1 MAAMPIEHAEVST
14 SAEGFAGF
22 YQANLPMVYGYLLR
36 LSGGDRAL
44 AEDLTQDT
52 WFALARELSRDNAE
66 CADIRWLLAV
76 ARSRFIDWA
85 RRERRGAMKL
95 ALVRPTARHTDVDD
109 VQDLGR
115 DEVLSMLADLQP
127 LHRAVLMMRYVEE
140 LSVPEVAE
148 AIGRNVSATNSLLA
162 RARAELR
169 RLGRD
174 GRRDG

>member
-1 MAAMPIEHAEVST
+1 MPIEHAEVTS

-22 YQANLPMVYGYLLR
+22 YRANLPMIYGYLLR

-52 WFALARELSRDNAE
+52 WFALVKELSNGRNE
-66 CADIRWLLAV
+66 CADIRWLLSV

-85 RRERRGAMKL
+85 RRERRGASKL
-95 ALVRPTARHTDVDD
+95 ALVRPSTGHGDESADHPARDH
-109 VQDLGR
+109 
-115 DEVLSMLADLQP
+115 VLAMLAEVQP

-140 LSVPEVAE
+140 LSVSEIAD
-148 AIGRNVSATNSLLA
+148 AIGRNVTATNSLLA

-169 RLGRD
+169 RHGSEERD
-174 GRRDG
+174 G

>member
-22 YQANLPMVYGYLLR
+22 YRANLPMVYGYLLR

-52 WFALARELSRDNAE
+52 WFELVRQLAHGHTE
-66 CADIRWLLAV
+66 CADIRWLLTV
-76 ARSRFIDWA
+76 ARSRYIDWA
-85 RRERRGAMKL
+85 RRERRSATKL
-95 ALVRPTARHTDVDD
+95 ALLHSPTGNTVDD
-109 VQDLGR
+109 DRDDPDR
-115 DEVLSMLADLQP
+115 DEVLMMLADVQP

-140 LSVPEVAE
+140 MSIPLIAE
-148 AIGRNVSATNSLLA
+148 AIGRNISATNSLLA

-169 RLGRD
+169 REGREVRD
-174 GRRDG
+174 G